1 MFASKQ
7 IGRSALPRAAR
18 TVRASQIKQARFQSS
33 SVSQTTT
40 SSSSGASHFAS
51 GLAGGVAGAAV
62 LYGIYSMTPTG
73 KAARKFNKAAQE
85 AQKQYST
92 AAQKLQ
98 EKTPNVDQA
107 IDGIKQFA
115 YSYVVWVPG
124 GRAYVDAA
132 FKDLDTLRQNH
143 GDEVDKI
150 VSDAYKRLQAV
161 SKGGLSLDTAAK
173 VYDVLAD
180 VTKELGGLAG
190 DAIGDIVD
198 NLPQLKKQLGP
209 GVDQLK
215 KLSDEL
221 GPEAKKIADET
232 WGQVKKIAAGGF
244 TVSTANEIRKLVEE
258 KVEQVK
264 KLGDQAWQKGLEQA
278 KPYLDK
284 NPQVKELVEKNADL
298 LKQGNATELFKQVKA
313 AAESGKLGDLEEY
326 VNKATEKAK
335 SKGSQAASSLG
346 GGYEQ
351 FFKMIPEGS
360 EILPK
365 LQQLSQAFK
374 EHSKEGEQLL
384 RETAEDL
391 KKLLEEKTKKAQN
404 IADSAQKEAKK

>member
-18 TVRASQIKQARFQSS
+18 SVRASQLKQARFQSS
-33 SVSQTTT
+33 TVSQTTA
-40 SSSSGASHFAS
+40 SSSSSHFAA
-51 GLAGGVAGAAV
+51 GVAGGVAGAAV
-62 LYGIYSMTPTG
+62 LYGIYTFTPTG
-73 KAARKFNKAAQE
+73 RAASKINKAANE
-85 AQKQYST
+85 AQKQYNT

-98 EKTPNVDQA
+98 EKTPNADQA
-107 IDGIKQFA
+107 IDAIKQFA
-115 YSYVVWVPG
+115 YSYVAWVPG

-132 FKDLDTLRQNH
+132 FKDLDTLRKNQ

-150 VSDAYKRLQAV
+150 VSDAYKRLADV
-161 SKGGLSLDTAAK
+161 SKSGLSLETASK
-173 VYDVLAD
+173 VYDVIAD
-180 VTKELGGLAG
+180 VTEQLGGLAG

-198 NLPQLKKQLGP
+198 NHPQLKKQLGP

-215 KLSDEL
+215 QLSEEL

-264 KLGDQAWQKGLEQA
+264 KLGDKAWQKGLEQA

-284 NPQVKELVEKNADL
+284 NPQVKELIENNADI
-298 LKQGNATELFKQVKA
+298 LKTGNATELFKQVKN
-313 AAESGKLGDLEEY
+313 AAESGKLGDLEDY

-335 SKGSQAASSLG
+335 AKGSQAASSFG

-365 LQQLSQAFK
+365 LQQLSKVFQ
-374 EHSKEGEQLL
+374 EHSKEGEALL
-384 RETAEDL
+384 KETAADL
-391 KKLLEEKTKKAQN
+391 KKVLEEKTKKAQK
-404 IADSAQKEAKK
+404 IAESAQKESTK